1 MIRSACRRTRL
12 LLGVALLAG
21 AVLAPL
27 VAVGPAGAH
36 EEHESHEAPLVIDVV
51 EVDGLLDPV
60 LLEVMTGAL
69 EGVDPAETIA
79 LVFQVN
85 SRGSVVSDDDVVA
98 LAELIMGSPVPVSF
112 WVGPSGSRA
121 RGAVAQLVGL
131 ADDVGIAPG
140 ARFGGLGDPVAP
152 LARFGRPFGLPSDTD
167 LVAGTVGH
175 DEAVERGLARSS
187 PVLLE
192 HLRGIPGFEGAAAE
206 GSGTVPVVRTRFHK
220 PGLVDQLFHT
230 AASAPVAYLLF
241 LVGAGL
247 LVFELFTAGVG
258 IAGVIGAGSFL
269 LGCYGLAVLPT
280 RWWAIALLVVA
291 MFGYAVDIQTGVPR
305 AWTVIATACLV
316 VGSVALYDGV
326 GMSWITLG
334 VGLVGMIAAMSAG
347 MPAMVRTRFSTPTI
361 GRDWIVGESGEAVDA
376 VDPEGTVCVREAVWK
391 ARTNR
396 ATPIEAGAPIRVVAV
411 EGLWL
416 EVAPEEG
423 GARDYRSRA
432 PRD

>member
-1 MIRSACRRTRL
+1 MIRTARRRSRFLLGLAL
-12 LLGVALLAG
+12 LLVGW
-21 AVLAPL
+21 LAPMT
-27 VAVGPAGAH
+27 AAGAH
-36 EEHESHEAPLVIDVV
+36 EAHDEHLVIDVV

-60 LLEVMTGAL
+60 LLEVMTDVL

-79 LVFQVN
+79 LVFQVD
-85 SRGSVVSDDDVVA
+85 SRGSVVSDDEVVA
-98 LAELIMGSPVPVSF
+98 VAELIMGSPVPVSF

-121 RGAVAQLVGL
+121 LGAVAQLAGL

-140 ARFGGLGDPVAP
+140 ARFGDLGDPVAP
-152 LARFGRPFGLPSDTD
+152 VERFGRPFGLPPDTD
-167 LVAGTVGH
+167 LVDDTVGY

-192 HLRGIPGFEGAAAE
+192 HLRGIPGFEGAAAD
-206 GSGTVPVVRTRFHK
+206 GSGTAPVVRTRFHK

-230 AASAPVAYLLF
+230 AASPPVAYLLF

-247 LVFELFTAGVG
+247 LVFELYTAGVG

-305 AWTVIATACLV
+305 VWTVIATASLV

-334 VGLVGMIAAMSAG
+334 VGLVGTITAMAAG

-361 GRDWIVGESGEAVDA
+361 GRDWMVGESGEAVDA
-376 VDPEGTVCVREAVWK
+376 VGPEGTVRVREAVWK

-423 GARDYRSRA
+423 GARDYRSRT

>member
-1 MIRSACRRTRL
+1 MIRTAHRRSRFLLGLAL
-12 LLGVALLAG
+12 LLVGW
-21 AVLAPL
+21 LAPMT
-27 VAVGPAGAH
+27 AAGAH
-36 EEHESHEAPLVIDVV
+36 EAHDEHLVIDVV

-60 LLEVMTGAL
+60 LLEVMTDVL

-79 LVFQVN
+79 LVFQVD
-85 SRGSVVSDDDVVA
+85 SRGSVVSDDEVVA
-98 LAELIMGSPVPVSF
+98 VAELIMGSPVPVSF

-121 RGAVAQLVGL
+121 LGAVAQLAGL
-131 ADDVGIAPG
+131 ADAVGIAPG
-140 ARFGGLGDPVAP
+140 ARFGDLGDPGAP
-152 LARFGRPFGLPSDTD
+152 VERFGRPFGLPPDTD
-167 LVAGTVGH
+167 LVDDTVGY

-192 HLRGIPGFEGAAAE
+192 HLRGIPGFEGAAAD
-206 GSGTVPVVRTRFHK
+206 GSGTAPVVRTRFHK

-230 AASAPVAYLLF
+230 AASPPVAYLLF

-247 LVFELFTAGVG
+247 LVFELYTAGVG

-305 AWTVIATACLV
+305 VWTVIATASLV

-334 VGLVGMIAAMSAG
+334 VGLVGTITAMAAG

-423 GARDYRSRA
+423 GARDYRSRT

>member
-1 MIRSACRRTRL
+1 MA
-12 LLGVALLAG
+12 VAG
-21 AVLAPL
+21 ADEV
-27 VAVGPAGAH
+27 H
-36 EEHESHEAPLVIDVV
+36 EVHPVIDVV
-51 EVDGLLDPV
+51 EVSGLLDPV
-60 LLEVMTGAL
+60 LLQVMTDIL
-69 EGVDPAETIA
+69 ENVDPAETIA
-79 LVFQVN
+79 LVFQVD
-85 SRGSVVSDDDVVA
+85 SRGSVVSDEEVAA
-98 LAELIMGSPVPVSF
+98 LAELITNSPVPVSF

-140 ARFGGLGDPVAP
+140 ARFGDFGEPVVSA
-152 LARFGRPFGLPSDTD
+152 AGFGMPFGLPAASD
-167 LVAGTVGH
+167 LVDDTVGYE
-175 DEAVERGLARSS
+175 EAIERGLARPS

-192 HLRGIPGFEGAAAE
+192 HLRGIPGFEGAAAD
-206 GSGTVPVVRTRFHK
+206 GTGTAPVVRTRFHK

-230 AASAPVAYLLF
+230 AASPPVAYLLF

-247 LVFELFTAGVG
+247 LVFELYTAGVG

-305 AWTVIATACLV
+305 AWTLIATACLV

-334 VGLVGMIAAMSAG
+334 VGFAGTIAAMAAG

-361 GRDWIVGESGEAVDA
+361 GRDWMIGESGEAVDA
-376 VDPEGTVCVREAVWK
+376 VGPEGTVRVREAVWK

-396 ATPIEAGAPIRVVAV
+396 ATPIDAGAPIRVVAV

-423 GARDYRSRA
+423 GARDYRSRS
-432 PRD
+432 PKD

>member
-1 MIRSACRRTRL
+1 
-12 LLGVALLAG
+12 V
-21 AVLAPL
+21 
-27 VAVGPAGAH
+27 H
-36 EEHESHEAPLVIDVV
+36 EVHPVIDVV
-51 EVDGLLDPV
+51 EVSGLLDPV
-60 LLEVMTGAL
+60 LLQVMTDIL
-69 EGVDPAETIA
+69 ENVDPAETIA
-79 LVFQVN
+79 LVFQVD
-85 SRGSVVSDDDVVA
+85 SRGSVVSDEEVAA
-98 LAELIMGSPVPVSF
+98 LAELITNSPVPVSF

-140 ARFGGLGDPVAP
+140 ARFGDFGEPVVSA
-152 LARFGRPFGLPSDTD
+152 AGFGMPFGLPAASD
-167 LVAGTVGH
+167 LVDDTVGYE
-175 DEAVERGLARSS
+175 EAIERGLARPS

-192 HLRGIPGFEGAAAE
+192 HLRGIPGFEGAAAD
-206 GSGTVPVVRTRFHK
+206 GTGTAPVVRTRFHK

-230 AASAPVAYLLF
+230 AASPPVAYLLF

-247 LVFELFTAGVG
+247 LVFELYTAGVG

-305 AWTVIATACLV
+305 AWTLIATACLV

-334 VGLVGMIAAMSAG
+334 VGFAGTIAAMAAG

-361 GRDWIVGESGEAVDA
+361 GRDWMIGESGEAVDA
-376 VDPEGTVCVREAVWK
+376 VGPEGTVRVREAVWK

-396 ATPIEAGAPIRVVAV
+396 ATPIDAGAPIRVVAV

-423 GARDYRSRA
+423 GARDYRSRS
-432 PRD
+432 PKD

>member
-1 MIRSACRRTRL
+1 MA
-12 LLGVALLAG
+12 A
-21 AVLAPL
+21 
-27 VAVGPAGAH
+27 AGAH
-36 EEHESHEAPLVIDVV
+36 EVHEVHPVIDVV
-51 EVDGLLDPV
+51 EVSGLLDPV
-60 LLEVMTGAL
+60 LLQVMTDIL
-69 EGVDPAETIA
+69 ENVDPAETIA
-79 LVFQVN
+79 LVFQVD
-85 SRGSVVSDDDVVA
+85 SRGSVVSDEEVAA
-98 LAELIMGSPVPVSF
+98 LAELITNSPVPVSF

-140 ARFGGLGDPVAP
+140 ARFGDFGEPVVSA
-152 LARFGRPFGLPSDTD
+152 AGFGMPFGLPAASD
-167 LVAGTVGH
+167 LVDDTVGYE
-175 DEAVERGLARSS
+175 EAIERGLARPS

-192 HLRGIPGFEGAAAE
+192 HLRGIPGFEGAAAD
-206 GSGTVPVVRTRFHK
+206 GTGTAPVVRTRFHK

-230 AASAPVAYLLF
+230 AASPPVAYLLF

-247 LVFELFTAGVG
+247 LVFELYTAGLG

-334 VGLVGMIAAMSAG
+334 VGFAGTIAAMAAG

-361 GRDWIVGESGEAVDA
+361 GRDWMIGESGEAVDA
-376 VDPEGTVCVREAVWK
+376 VGPEGTVRVREAVWK

-396 ATPIEAGAPIRVVAV
+396 ATPIDAGAPIRVVAV

-423 GARDYRSRA
+423 GARDYRSRS
-432 PRD
+432 PKD

>member
-1 MIRSACRRTRL
+1 MIRTACRRTRILSGLSL
-12 LLGVALLAG
+12 LLVG
-21 AVLAPL
+21 VLAPM
-27 VAVGPAGAH
+27 AAAGADEVH
-36 EEHESHEAPLVIDVV
+36 EVHEVHPVIDVI
-51 EVDGLLDPV
+51 EVSGLLDPV
-60 LLEVMTGAL
+60 LLQVMTDIL
-69 EGVDPAETIA
+69 ENVDPAETIA
-79 LVFQVN
+79 LVFQVD
-85 SRGSVVSDDDVVA
+85 SRGSVVSDEEVAA
-98 LAELIMGSPVPVSF
+98 LAELITNSPVPVSF

-140 ARFGGLGDPVAP
+140 ARFGDFGEPVVSA
-152 LARFGRPFGLPSDTD
+152 AGFGMPFGLPAASD
-167 LVAGTVGH
+167 LVDDTVGYE
-175 DEAVERGLARSS
+175 EAIERGLARPS

-192 HLRGIPGFEGAAAE
+192 HLRGIPGFEGAAAD
-206 GSGTVPVVRTRFHK
+206 GTGTAPVVRTRFHK

-230 AASAPVAYLLF
+230 AASPPVAYLLF

-247 LVFELFTAGVG
+247 LVFELYTAGVG

-305 AWTVIATACLV
+305 AWTLIATACLV

-334 VGLVGMIAAMSAG
+334 VGFAGTIAAMAAG

-361 GRDWIVGESGEAVDA
+361 GRDWMIGESGEAVDA
-376 VDPEGTVCVREAVWK
+376 VGPEGTVRVREAVWK

-396 ATPIEAGAPIRVVAV
+396 ATPIDAGAPIRVVAV

-423 GARDYRSRA
+423 GASDYRSRS
-432 PRD
+432 PKD